1 MIRVELGFQWYPPA
15 ETRLSKKTLLQ
26 AFRSDV
32 PEFSKELSSYLGV
45 QQCIL
50 GSSGRGLLAKL
61 LRSLKKKN
69 PGKNEVLIPGYTC
82 YSVASSVV
90 NAGLK
95 IRLYDLNPATF
106 SPEIKSLE
114 ENLSKNTLAVLAQH
128 LFGIPAQID
137 NIQDLS
143 SRLGVW
149 LIEDAAQ
156 GLGGSIAG
164 RPLGTTGDFGLFSF
178 GRGKPLPL
186 GSGGALTG
194 KNMDILGRITLTE
207 ETGKGFIQIIK
218 AAALQMLSQ
227 PVFYGI
233 LEQLP
238 LGLGKTEFNPEFG
251 RSQMPVYVNTLGA
264 LSLHGLG
271 RLNEHRRSVAK
282 VYSKLLMDIAVPL
295 PELGIPVY
303 TRFPVMA
310 GINEISPEL
319 KRLGIRRMYPK
330 AIADEPQIKPYLKGQ
345 AVFFPGARLIAD
357 KLITLPTHMGIS
369 NELAKRIAL
378 KVKKAYQC

>member
-1 MIRVELGFQWYPPA
+1 MNIKDIFWYPPA
-15 ETRLSKKTLLQ
+15 ETKLSKKALLQ
-26 AFRSDV
+26 TFRGEA
-32 PEFSKELSSYLGV
+32 PEFSKALSSYLGV

-50 GSSGRGLLAKL
+50 GSSGRGLLAEL
-61 LRSLKKKN
+61 LKSLNKKN

-82 YSVASSVV
+82 YSVAASVV

-95 IRLYDLNPATF
+95 LRLYDLDPATF
-106 SPEIKSLE
+106 APEIKSLE
-114 ENLSKNTLAVLAQH
+114 ENLGKNTLAVLVQH
-128 LFGIPAQID
+128 LFGIPVQMDDIK
-137 NIQDLS
+137 DLS
-143 SRLGVW
+143 SRMGVW

-164 RPLGTTGDFGLFSF
+164 RLLGTTGDFGLFSF

-194 KNMDILGRITLTE
+194 KNMDILEEIAPTTE
-207 ETGKGFIQIIK
+207 TSKGFLQTIK
-218 AAALQMLSQ
+218 AAVVQVLSR

-238 LGLGKTEFNPEFG
+238 LSLGQTEFNPDFG
-251 RSQMPVYVNTLGA
+251 SSQMPPYVNTLGS
-264 LSLHGLG
+264 LSLHGLS
-271 RLNEHRRSVAK
+271 RLNENRRAVAK
-282 VYSKLLMDIAVPL
+282 VYSKLLADIAVTL

-310 GINEISPEL
+310 GINEITPEL

-330 AIADEPQIKPYLKGQ
+330 TIADELRIKPYLAGQ
-345 AVFFPGARLIAD
+345 AVSLPGASLIAD

-369 NELAKRIAL
+369 TGLAQSIAL
-378 KVKKAYQC
+378 KVKETYQC

>member
-1 MIRVELGFQWYPPA
+1 MNIKDLFWYPPA
-15 ETRLSKKTLLQ
+15 ETRLSKKALLHS
-26 AFRSDV
+26 FRGES

-50 GSSGRGLLAKL
+50 GSTGRSLLAGLLK
-61 LRSLKKKN
+61 SLNKRT

-82 YSVASSVV
+82 YSVAASVA

-95 IRLYDLNPATF
+95 IRLYDLDPATF
-106 SPEIKSLE
+106 APEIKSLE
-114 ENLSKNTLAVLAQH
+114 ESLGKNTLAVLVQH
-128 LFGIPAQID
+128 LFGIP
-137 NIQDLS
+137 IQLDDIKDLS
-143 SRLGVW
+143 SRMGVW

-164 RPLGTTGDFGLFSF
+164 RLLGTIGDFGLFSF

-194 KNMDILGRITLTE
+194 KNMGILEEISPGA
-207 ETGKGFIQIIK
+207 ETGKGSLRTIK
-218 AAALQMLSQ
+218 AALVQILSR

-238 LGLGKTEFNPEFG
+238 LGLGKTEFNPDFG
-251 RSQMPVYVNTLGA
+251 SSQMPVYVNILGS
-264 LSLHGLG
+264 LSLHGLS
-271 RLNEHRRSVAK
+271 RLNESRRAVAK
-282 VYSKLLMDIAVPL
+282 VYSKLLADTAVPL

-310 GINEISPEL
+310 GINEITPEL

-330 AIADEPQIKPYLKGQ
+330 TIADELRIKPYLAGQ
-345 AVFFPGARLIAD
+345 AVSLPGTSLIAD

-369 NELAKRIAL
+369 TGLARSIAL
-378 KVKKAYQC
+378 KVKETYQC